1 MNEAKEAED
10 KIEISTKDISK
21 LIAILE
27 SLSNA
32 AWAAAQSLKLIVKAG
47 EGIERARMMMCSQ
60 AETKN
65 KPCKETQ
72 ERINAL
78 LDGFDY

>member
-1 MNEAKEAED
+1 MNISED
-10 KIEISTKDISK
+10 EDTIEISTKDISK

-47 EGIERARMMMCSQ
+47 EGIDKVRMMMCSPT
-60 AETKN
+60 ETKN
-65 KPCKETQ
+65 KPSKETQ

-78 LDGFDY
+78 LDDFEY

>member
-1 MNEAKEAED
+1 MNISEDED

-32 AWAAAQSLKLIVKAG
+32 AWAAAQSLKLIIKAG
-47 EGIERARMMMCSQ
+47 EGIEKVRMMMCSPT
-60 AETKN
+60 ETKN
-65 KPCKETQ
+65 KPSKETQ
-72 ERINAL
+72 EKINAL
-78 LDGFDY
+78 LDDFDY